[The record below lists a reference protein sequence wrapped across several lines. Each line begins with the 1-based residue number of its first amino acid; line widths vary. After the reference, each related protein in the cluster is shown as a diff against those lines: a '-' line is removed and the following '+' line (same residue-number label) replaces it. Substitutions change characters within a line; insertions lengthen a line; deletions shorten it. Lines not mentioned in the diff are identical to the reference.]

1 MTLTLASVG
10 VQVQDQDPVH
20 VEGAAAQEPD
30 AGTTRPEAELP
41 VSLERM
47 QRRIDKI
54 ARAEDDAPRLRLTS
68 YVEVF
73 ARAPRL
79 ELFRPTFDL
88 ELGPIPYGAPTHGE
102 MIAAMTP
109 REWRPPLVRLDGVVG
124 LTMRSLNSP
133 R

>member
-10 VQVQDQDPVH
+10 VHD
-20 VEGAAAQEPD
+20 AAAQAPD
-30 AGTTRPEAELP
+30 TGSARPVAELP

-47 QRRIDKI
+47 QRRIDEI
-54 ARAEDDAPRLRLTS
+54 ARAGDDTVLLRLTS
-68 YVEVF
+68 YVDVF
-73 ARAPRL
+73 ARAPGI

-109 REWRPPLVRLDGVVG
+109 RQWRPPLVRLDGVVG